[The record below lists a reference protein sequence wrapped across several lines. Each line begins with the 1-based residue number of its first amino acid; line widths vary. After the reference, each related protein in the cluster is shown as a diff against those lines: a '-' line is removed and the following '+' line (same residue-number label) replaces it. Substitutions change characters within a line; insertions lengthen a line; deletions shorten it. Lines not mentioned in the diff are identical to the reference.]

1 MRASKKS
8 LRNLLAYDIY
18 HHHGLSQSPH
28 HASIV
33 ASRAAVEEA
42 KSVVFLH
49 GILGSKRNWRTPAN
63 VFRKLHPEFQCI
75 TVDFRGHGDSHVTI
89 ESEWDENTVDNSAL
103 DLYQLTHSSPLG
115 LMNAPTI
122 LCAHSFGGKVAL
134 RYLEKI
140 HSLGQKL
147 PEHTWILD
155 SIPGPYRRVSKPSL
169 LCIQMNVQYMSFYS
183 PLLFGECM
191 LMVM

>member
-1 MRASKKS
+1 MRASKKVS
-8 LRNLLAYDIY
+8 RNLLAYDIY
-18 HHHGLSQSPH
+18 HHHGLSQTPH
-28 HASIV
+28 HPSIV
-33 ASRAAVEEA
+33 ASKAVVEEA

-63 VFRKLHPEFQCI
+63 VFRKLHPDFQCV
-75 TVDFRGHGDSHVTI
+75 TVDFRGHGDSHASI

-115 LMNAPTI
+115 LMKSPTI

-134 RYLEKI
+134 RYLEKV
-140 HSLGQKL
+140 HQAGLKL

-155 SIPGPYRRVSKPSL
+155 SIPGPYRRVSELVITL
-169 LCIQMNVQYMSFYS
+169 LYFK
-183 PLLFGECM
+183 
-191 LMVM
+191 